1 MIENIGNNHNR
12 IQYYYYYYDH
22 DVISIYYICVISF
35 HYMQIDRDM
44 NNSGKINEKD
54 IT

>member
-12 IQYYYYYYDH
+12 IQHYYYDH
-22 DVISIYYICVISF
+22 DVISIYYICVFSF
-35 HYMQIDRDM
+35 HYMQIDRVM
-44 NNSGKINEKD
+44 NYSGKLNEKD